1 MDVEKLKARLI
12 SLNDDKNNEKIMSFL
27 RTKLPFLQQIYGVNK
42 LDDIY
47 TWDAEEDCFVINCG
61 ISISYE
67 MLCYDDVKF
76 QEVCDKHKEEEKI
89 MEYGSALSTLI
100 RCSKILGN
108 SDIKK
113 EKLETVLKGFE
124 KEDILNALSVIKN
137 LINS

>member
-27 RTKLPFLQQIYGVNK
+27 RTKLPFLQQIYGVNE

-67 MLCYDDVKF
+67 MFCYDDVKF
-76 QEVCDKHKEEEKI
+76 QEVWDKHKEEEKI

>member
-27 RTKLPFLQQIYGVNK
+27 RTKLPFLQQIYGVNE

-47 TWDAEEDCFVINCG
+47 AWDAEEDCFVINCG

-113 EKLETVLKGFE
+113 EKLETVLKGVE

>member
-27 RTKLPFLQQIYGVNK
+27 RTKLPFLQQIYGVNE

-100 RCSKILGN
+100 ICSKILGN